1 MQLQRV
7 QRSERN
13 IEEAQG
19 IIDEL
24 TRKTQLYLESRNDEE
39 PQTDLN
45 EDA

>member
-7 QRSERN
+7 ERSERN

-24 TRKTQLYLESRNDEE
+24 TRKT
-39 PQTDLN
+39 
-45 EDA
+45 